1 MVVLTATLAF
11 LLATVDAQQNQNQ
24 NQNQNS
30 NPPQNQQGQ
39 QNQQTQQN
47 QQAQPQPKKG
57 FWQKVRDMSQTG
69 QNVIQ
74 QGSNTVQQGRGTIQQ
89 TGQQVQG
96 TIQQTGQPVQGGVQ
110 QFPNGMQQGTDGTQ
124 GAVNDFQAGGGGAGA
139 CGPSCF
145 DAGAFQA
152 NVSQM
157 TMSQQGGWHVIRMNI
172 QFHNATNAPLI
183 LAYHDGSMVMVD
195 GNGNTYIPAGGN
207 PGELQGM
214 GIDRGNQTDSQFQ
227 LGPGQTGYA
236 LFSVARSRA
245 ANSAVGTS
253 YSYNLTI
260 DELQLQNDALAI
272 PVRMY
277 NLNFPSLTAGTSA
290 ASFGGTAPA
299 TGYVSNGRNNTG
311 VAVPQGSAQNLPGK
325 AGAIGAAVPQAG
337 VAGQRQVGSV
347 GAVTPQGAARGVA
360 VQRQV
365 GAAVAVPQGSV
376 QGQQVGTAVPQN
388 AVQNVPVQRQAGA
401 AGASVGVS
409 AQQRGI
415 ANGGKAA
422 AIASQPMPASPV
434 NNAAMK
440 TAMPTAMR
448 APASA
453 PPRTQAAPVVAAKP
467 NAATPAVKPTPAAS
481 QKKVPVTTTT
491 TPQK

>member
-1 MVVLTATLAF
+1 
-11 LLATVDAQQNQNQ
+11 
-24 NQNQNS
+24 
-30 NPPQNQQGQ
+30 
-39 QNQQTQQN
+39 
-47 QQAQPQPKKG
+47 
-57 FWQKVRDMSQTG
+57 
-69 QNVIQ
+69 
-74 QGSNTVQQGRGTIQQ
+74 
-89 TGQQVQG
+89 
-96 TIQQTGQPVQGGVQ
+96 
-110 QFPNGMQQGTDGTQ
+110 
-124 GAVNDFQAGGGGAGA
+124 
-139 CGPSCF
+139 
-145 DAGAFQA
+145 
-152 NVSQM
+152 
-157 TMSQQGGWHVIRMNI
+157 MSQQGGWHIIRMNI

-183 LAYHDGSMVMVD
+183 LAYHEGSMVMVD
-195 GNGNTYIPAGGN
+195 SNGNTYIPAGGN
-207 PGELQGM
+207 PGQLQGM

-290 ASFGGTAPA
+290 ASFGGAVPA
-299 TGYVSNGRNNTG
+299 TGYMSNGRSNVG
-311 VAVPQGSAQNLPGK
+311 VAVPQGGAQNLPAK
-325 AGAIGAAVPQAG
+325 AGAIGTPVPQAG

-347 GAVTPQGAARGVA
+347 GAVVPQGTGRGVA
-360 VQRQV
+360 GQRQI
-365 GAAVAVPQGSV
+365 GAAAAVPQGSV
-376 QGQQVGTAVPQN
+376 QGQQAGVGTAVPQN
-388 AVQNVPVQRQAGA
+388 AMQNVPMQRQAGV
-401 AGASVGVS
+401 AGASVGVA

-422 AIASQPMPASPV
+422 AIASQPMPAPPV

-448 APASA
+448 APAST
-453 PPRTQAAPVVAAKP
+453 PPRTQVPVVAGKP

-481 QKKVPVTTTT
+481 QKKVPTTTAT